1 MSKTITIINNKPRI
15 RLAYLFISIISELF
29 GKKEPSFQKSLLS
42 EGTVIF
48 GGRRG
53 GALLS
58 GVVNTCE
65 IVSLLSGGRY
75 FRNFTVVSY
84 RKRLSVLLR

>member
-53 GALLS
+53 GGGLLS

-65 IVSLLSGGRY
+65 ILSLLSG
-75 FRNFTVVSY
+75 VVTFET
-84 RKRLSVLLR
+84 LR

>member
-15 RLAYLFISIISELF
+15 RLAYLFISIISVLF

-53 GALLS
+53 GGGALLS

-65 IVSLLSGGRY
+65 IVSLLSG
-75 FRNFTVVSY
+75 VVTFET
-84 RKRLSVLLR
+84 LR

>member
-48 GGRRG
+48 GGRGGGG
-53 GALLS
+53 GATFGS
-58 GVVNTCE
+58 CE
-65 IVSLLSGGRY
+65 HL
-75 FRNFTVVSY
+75 
-84 RKRLSVLLR
+84 